1 MNNPR
6 SERPAKS
13 RRPARR
19 SMADL
24 LAVLE
29 SDNGSAQLPLTLSAA
44 TAADVP
50 AATPAGPADTPAKPA
65 RRQAHAADAKASETK
80 TSETKTS
87 ETPAV
92 ALDAQP
98 GGNGSSSAPEQ
109 SRRAAPDITSAAVA
123 VTAAATTKAADTN
136 GAAVDPPGKHSNGH
150 APAPAPMLPAPN
162 HAADELRAKALEIVN
177 ANVNATLDYAR
188 ELAQVK
194 SPAAFIA
201 LSTSHVQRRFE
212 LMMTHAAALGALSH
226 PFAAR
231 RPDE

>member
-1 MNNPR
+1 VNNPR

-29 SDNGSAQLPLTLSAA
+29 SDNGGAQLPLTLSVA

-65 RRQAHAADAKASETK
+65 RKHARATGAKASEAP
-80 TSETKTS
+80 S

-92 ALDAQP
+92 ALDAEP
-98 GGNGSSSAPEQ
+98 RVNGSSSAPEQ
-109 SRRAAPDITSAAVA
+109 SRTLAADIALAAVTVA
-123 VTAAATTKAADTN
+123 PPADTN
-136 GAAVDPPGKHSNGH
+136 GAAADPHGKRNNGH
-150 APAPAPMLPAPN
+150 APAPAPMLPAP
-162 HAADELRAKALEIVN
+162 HRAADELRAKALEIVN

-201 LSTSHVQRRFE
+201 LSTSHAQRRFE

-231 RPDE
+231 RPNE